1 MSLPNMMTDDMVEL
15 LLCSGK
21 RTLIPRDWSKVY
33 HIVEKTKLL

>member
-21 RTLIPRDWSKVY
+21 RTLIPLETGARY
-33 HIVEKTKLL
+33 II